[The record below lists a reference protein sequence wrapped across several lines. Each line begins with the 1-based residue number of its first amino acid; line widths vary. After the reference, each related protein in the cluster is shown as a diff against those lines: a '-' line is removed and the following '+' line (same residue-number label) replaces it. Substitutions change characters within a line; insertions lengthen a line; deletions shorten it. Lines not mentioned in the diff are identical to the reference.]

1 MNEITIDLGKGVK
14 LSAPIKMKMT
24 VEEWIRMTRYI
35 DSILEN
41 TAEMQMSK
49 SITLMEK

>member
-24 VEEWIRMTRYI
+24 VEEWIRMTNYI
-35 DSILEN
+35 NSILDS
-41 TAEMQMSK
+41 TAEMQMAK
-49 SITLMEK
+49 SVVLMKK

>member
-1 MNEITIDLGKGVK
+1 MKEITIDLGKGVK
-14 LSAPIKMKMT
+14 LTAPIKMDMT
-24 VEEWIRMTRYI
+24 IDEWLRMTRYI